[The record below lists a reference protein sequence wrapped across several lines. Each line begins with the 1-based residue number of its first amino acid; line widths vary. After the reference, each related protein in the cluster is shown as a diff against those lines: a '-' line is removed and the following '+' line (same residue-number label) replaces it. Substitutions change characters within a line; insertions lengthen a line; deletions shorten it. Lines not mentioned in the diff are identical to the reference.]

1 MRKMPKVK
9 TIESNMHKYAKM
21 VGWQLQRNP
30 NGTWSIFDEYMQ
42 YVTRRYLTRMEACS
56 EIYCELSLS
65 RQNKARFESYQK
77 VVTP

>member
-1 MRKMPKVK
+1 MKKMPSVK
-9 TIESNMHKYAKM
+9 TIDSNLHKYAKM
-21 VGWQLQRNP
+21 VGWELQKNP
-30 NGTWSIFDEYMQ
+30 NGTYSIFDECYQ
-42 YVTRRYLTRMEACS
+42 YVTRRYLTRMQACS